1 MADYTPTFGESLPPT
16 MRAWWKELSNGTHAL
31 VRYVV
36 SKLQVGGVDVSE
48 SNPFPITD
56 SWAVATHE
64 DETLNDVDKQIVCP
78 AGREMQ
84 ILWVYVVFTSDA
96 NAGNR
101 QIQISFHEADTTMFG
116 EVRPGVTQAA
126 SLTYRYMFAPS
137 LADLL
142 AVRDTTFMMTP
153 MPPTII
159 LTAGQI
165 LRMYNNNPVGAGD
178 DMLVYVQYALHRV

>member
-1 MADYTPTFGESLPPT
+1 MADYQPTFGESLPPT
-16 MRAWWKELSNGTHAL
+16 MRSWWKELSNGTHAL

-36 SKLQVGGVDVSE
+36 GKLQIGGVDVSVT
-48 SNPFPITD
+48 NPFPITD
-56 SWAVATHE
+56 SWNVATYE
-64 DETLNDVDKQIVCP
+64 DEDLNDSDKQMVCP
-78 AGREMQ
+78 AGYEMQ
-84 ILWVYVVFTSDA
+84 ILWVYIVYVSDA

-101 QIQISFHEADTTMFG
+101 QIQISYHDADTTILG
-116 EVRPGVTQAA
+116 EVRAGLTQAA

-142 AVRDTTFMMTP
+142 AVRDTTFVMTP

-165 LRMYNNNPVGAGD
+165 LRMYNNSVISAGD
-178 DMLVYVQYALHRV
+178 DMSVYVQYALHRV